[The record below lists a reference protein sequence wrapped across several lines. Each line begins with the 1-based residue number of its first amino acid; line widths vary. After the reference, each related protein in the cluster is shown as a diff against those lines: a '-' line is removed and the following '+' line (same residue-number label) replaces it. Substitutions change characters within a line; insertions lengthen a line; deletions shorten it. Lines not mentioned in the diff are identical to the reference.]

1 MNIDKNSLDAV
12 LSMNDAEFN
21 QKIAQITSKLG
32 VTANVSPDKVR
43 MMLRSMSESD
53 LERLLSSLG
62 AQRAAEI
69 MDIIKGGN

>member
-12 LSMNDAEFN
+12 LSMNDAEFS